1 MSVSRSFHY
10 SAGSAQE
17 FKEEGFTLRPA
28 DFEDELTYDP
38 ENEHTSFPVVILMET
53 DTPQGK
59 QASHILYL
67 ALEGVNDSLG
77 DKYNLLHLFCSLSL
91 SFSLPVAPE
100 SQQQAHLSICNLDRA
115 NGNGYSIKTFK
126 QKLVVSP

>member
-1 MSVSRSFHY
+1 MVHYYIKKKNCVCTRSYSEEGVSVSRSFHY

-59 QASHILYL
+59 QASHIIVPSSR
-67 ALEGVNDSLG
+67 G
-77 DKYNLLHLFCSLSL
+77 
-91 SFSLPVAPE
+91 
-100 SQQQAHLSICNLDRA
+100 
-115 NGNGYSIKTFK
+115 
-126 QKLVVSP
+126 